1 MGKKITMKD
10 YFTKI
15 RNSKIFNIIVV
26 SVILAS
32 ALYAGVISYELPDSV
47 IIYLNL
53 FDYAITLFFLIEII
67 IRLIAEK
74 PIYKFFKDGW
84 NIFDLIIV
92 TISLIPIG
100 GAEAVFVARLLRIV
114 RILRIITIL
123 PQFRIVIDSLF
134 KTIPKVS
141 SVVLLMFIFFY
152 IWAAIGSMLF
162 NHIDPDR
169 WGNIGT
175 VMLVLLQMIT
185 YDDWAAIMGDVV
197 DVYPFAWIYFVSFL
211 ILNAFIL
218 FNMIIGIIVETM
230 SREVEKDKDSQ

>member
-10 YFTKI
+10 YFIKI

-32 ALYAGVISYELPDSV
+32 ALYAGVISYELPDSI

-100 GAEAVFVARLLRIV
+100 GTEAVFVARLLRIV
-114 RILRIITIL
+114 RILRIITIM
-123 PQFRIVIDSLF
+123 PQL
-134 KTIPKVS
+134 KTIIDNLFITLPKVGY
-141 SVVLLMFIFFY
+141 VFLLMFIFFY
-152 IWAAIGSMLF
+152 IWAAIGSILF
-162 NHIDPDR
+162 HHIDPER

-175 VMLVLLQMIT
+175 AMLILLQMMT
-185 YDDWAAIMGDVV
+185 FDDWGAIMRDVV
-197 DVYPFAWIYFVSFL
+197 NVYPFAWTYFVSFL
-211 ILNAFIL
+211 VLNAFIL
-218 FNMIIGIIVETM
+218 FNMIVGIIVEAM
-230 SREVEKDKDSQ
+230 ARHAEKDNGQ